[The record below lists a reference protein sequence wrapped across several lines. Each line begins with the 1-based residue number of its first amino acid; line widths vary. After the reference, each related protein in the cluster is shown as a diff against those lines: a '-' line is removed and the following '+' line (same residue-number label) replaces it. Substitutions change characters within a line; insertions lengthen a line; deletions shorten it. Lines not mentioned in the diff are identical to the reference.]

1 MKREVKE
8 VAEEGRMRGRD
19 RKGEE
24 QGRRMRRGSDAEGEE
39 EVGVGGKEGRR
50 WPRRRKRRENTNAR
64 AGDGGLGQ
72 QCMERVVGDSVC
84 GRRMITGHEGTGAGI
99 SCTTLHCSAIG
110 FRLDSILKLTDTR
123 ATNNKM
129 TLMHY
134 LCKHEK
140 IPLTKS
146 CYIQIQLKSLAEEM
160 QAIVKGLEKVELE
173 LNASEKDGPV
183 SEIFR
188 KVWHPSN
195 HHRFIFLVIDLQM
208 IIDAVIST
216 LLNFVLMFRRAH
228 QENCK
233 QAELEKKKAEKE
245 RGMEK
250 SKASTPSR
258 KNVGA

>member
-1 MKREVKE
+1 MNPGSHADCTRTLVNRPYH
-8 VAEEGRMRGRD
+8 AEL
-19 RKGEE
+19 GESALLR
-24 QGRRMRRGSDAEGEE
+24 QGREFAWVSICWLEMVSETD
-39 EVGVGGKEGRR
+39 
-50 WPRRRKRRENTNAR
+50 N
-64 AGDGGLGQ
+64 
-72 QCMERVVGDSVC
+72 C
-84 GRRMITGHEGTGAGI
+84 HEGTGAGI

-195 HHRFIFLVIDLQM
+195 HHRFIFLTLKEFVVIAGADVQSLTALYKEVVGCQLM